1 MRPESVEGSGSGFDK
16 LSPHQRS
23 RPGPPAMGPQ
33 PVEGRTSDFD
43 GFSSHLRYSFVPCVS
58 LPGQLGRSGVI
69 ITPHGKIKTPA
80 FVAVGTKAT
89 IKAVLPESMAA
100 LGAQALLANAY
111 HLYLQPG
118 ADVVE
123 AAGGLGRFMN
133 WPGPTITDSGGFQ
146 VMSLGVGFK
155 KVLAMNVDGLE
166 DDDVI
171 AAGKTRLAQVDD
183 DGVTFTSH
191 LDGSQ
196 HRFTPEASM
205 QIQHELG
212 ADIIFAFDEC
222 TTLMNTR
229 HYQERSVAR
238 THRWAARCLAEHR
251 RLTGEHTSLSH
262 QALFAVVQGAQY
274 EDLRRQAA
282 RDLAS
287 LVVDGLGFDGF
298 GIGGALEKHN
308 LGTIVRWVCEELPEG
323 KARHLLGISEPNDI
337 FTAIENGV
345 DTFDCVSPSRV
356 ARNAAVYTARGRFN
370 VNTADSRRN
379 FSPIDHDCDCYTC
392 TQYTQAYV
400 HHLFKAREMIAS
412 TLCTIHNERFIVR
425 LVDDIR
431 AHIEAGTF
439 ADFKIDFLG
448 RYYGSSLRR

>member
-1 MRPESVEGSGSGFDK
+1 MRPEPPT
-16 LSPHQRS
+16 L
-23 RPGPPAMGPQ
+23 RPEL
-33 PVEGRTSDFD
+33 VD
-43 GFSSHLRYSFVPCVS
+43 GFGFTPLGS
-58 LPGQLGRSGVI
+58 LPGAPGRAGMI
-69 ITPHGKIKTPA
+69 TTPHGKIKTPA

-89 IKAVLPESMAA
+89 VKAVLPESMAA

-118 ADVVE
+118 PDVIE

-133 WPGPTITDSGGFQ
+133 WTGPTFTDSGGFQ
-146 VMSLGVGFK
+146 VMSLGAGFK
-155 KVLAMNVDGLE
+155 KILAMNTDGLE

-171 AAGKTRLAQVDD
+171 AAGKTRLAHVDE
-183 DGVTFTSH
+183 DGVTFTSQ

-196 HRFTPEASM
+196 HRFTPEHSM
-205 QIQHELG
+205 QIQHQLG

-229 HYQERSVAR
+229 SYQEQSVAR
-238 THRWAARCLAEHR
+238 TQRWAERCLTEHR
-251 RLTGEHTSLSH
+251 RVTAEYPSRPY

-274 EDLRRQAA
+274 EDLRRHAA
-282 RDLAS
+282 RDLVS
-287 LVVDGLGFDGF
+287 LTAAGYGFDGY
-298 GIGGALEKHN
+298 GIGGALEKDN
-308 LGTIVRWVCEELPEG
+308 LGAIVRWVCEELPDD
-323 KARHLLGISEPNDI
+323 KPRHLLGISEPNDV

-370 VNTADSRRN
+370 VNAASCRRN
-379 FSPIDHDCDCYTC
+379 FSPIDSDCDCYTC
-392 TQYTQAYV
+392 AHYTRAYL
-400 HHLFKAREMIAS
+400 HHLFKTREMLAS

-431 AHIEAGTF
+431 LSIEAGTF

-448 RYYGSSLRR
+448 RYYGSSSGLRKEDGQRDATTPDHYEQPQRPV